1 MDYRKQKMISDDMKE
16 ISKACSFLSSMYD
29 ELSSLLYP
37 DEEDYCEND
46 YVVNA
51 LDKIKES
58 NPNQTIIIETPG
70 NSVSCKLKD
79 ASIYIGE
86 KNEIVIDAE

>member
-1 MDYRKQKMISDDMKE
+1 MDWQKQKMISDSVKE
-16 ISKACSFLSSMYD
+16 ISKECSSLSSMLD
-29 ELSSLLYP
+29 DLSSLLYP

-70 NSVSCKLKD
+70 KSVSCKLKD
-79 ASIYIGE
+79 ALIYIGA

>member
-1 MDYRKQKMISDDMKE
+1 MDYRKQKMISDAVKE
-16 ISKACSFLSSMYD
+16 ISKVCSLLSSMYD

-70 NSVSCKLKD
+70 NSASCKLKD
-79 ASIYIGE
+79 ALIYIGA